1 MSENGGREYLTAGEA
16 AHYLADKWGIKS
28 YSTTAFRML
37 RKRWELKP
45 DRLVGNMSLWK
56 PETLDKIPKPDKSKP
71 RPSRRKKIERHEDHS
86 EEAA

>member
-16 AHYLADKWGIKS
+16 AQYLADKWGIEA

-37 RKRWELKP
+37 RSRWHIEP
-45 DRLVGNMSLWK
+45 DRLVGNVSLWK

-71 RPSRRKKIERHEDHS
+71 RPKRRKKTEQNEDDS
-86 EEAA
+86 EKAA